1 MLHENKS
8 VQGQTEIANLLSAR
22 YGERVGMAFNRQL
35 IQRWRARRFLP
46 VGIEP
51 FPRPDDGNRY
61 HVRKCC
67 AWMETYIAARKK
79 NPALVHAEEIVSEA
93 KARRERARA
102 NREERLDK
110 KEAGNL
116 IERAEAEIDA
126 IGIIQRLGNSCTYHD
141 EQEIPTFCAT
151 ELKQLGVTWETV
163 SLFSARLITK
173 MQAITTRRVEMF
185 HAATNEYLKTTPA
198 GE

>member
-35 IQRWRARRFLP
+35 IQRWRAGRFLP

-67 AWMETYIAARKK
+67 AWMENFIAARKK

-102 NREERLDK
+102 NREERADK
-110 KEAGNL
+110 REAGQF
-116 IERAEAEIDA
+116 IERAVAERDA
-126 IGIIQRLGNSCTYHD
+126 IGIVQRLHNACTVED
-141 EQEIPTFCAT
+141 EQEIPSGSSAK
-151 ELKQLGVTWETV
+151 LKELGVTWEIIAQH
-163 SLFSARLITK
+163 SAWLVAKKQEIT
-173 MQAITTRRVEMF
+173 ARRVAAF
-185 HAATNEYLKTTPA
+185 HAATEEYLKTIPA

>member
-1 MLHENKS
+1 MKTQKS
-8 VQGQTEIANLLSAR
+8 VQGQTAIANLLQKH
-22 YGERVGMAFNRQL
+22 YGNDVAVTLDRRT
-35 IQRWRARRFLP
+35 IQRWRAGRFLP

-67 AWMETYIAARKK
+67 AWMENFIAARKK

-102 NREERLDK
+102 NREERADK
-110 KEAGNL
+110 REAGQF
-116 IERAEAEIDA
+116 IERAVAERDA
-126 IGIIQRLGNSCTYHD
+126 IGIVQRLHNACTVED
-141 EQEIPTFCAT
+141 EQEIPSGSSAK
-151 ELKQLGVTWETV
+151 LKELGVTWEIIAQH
-163 SLFSARLITK
+163 SAWLVAKKQEIT
-173 MQAITTRRVEMF
+173 ARRVARF
-185 HAATNEYLKTTPA
+185 QTATEEYLKTIPA